1 MIVFNSKIKIFYS
14 TKFNDDK
21 FFAGFGTRDLGDGR
35 NLRNIFQFL
44 HQNTINYKKL
54 VVLEQIHSVNIEF
67 FDFDGDKNLEKIED
81 TDGVITNKKN
91 IVLSVRTADCLP
103 IIFVDK
109 SSGLIGIS
117 HQGWRGSFKKMA
129 IKMINQIIEK
139 GGKRENILVAIG
151 PGIGDCCYNIAED
164 RYYQFL
170 EEFNGY
176 SDKIFKV
183 RKGKRYLNLML
194 FNYLLLIDAGVRKE
208 NIDFFPF
215 CTCCDKK
222 RFFSFRRDRKK
233 DYGEMFS
240 FVGNLSRLQRF
251 A

>member
-1 MIVFNSKIKIFYS
+1 MIAYDSDLKIFYS
-14 TKFNDDK
+14 TLINDDK

-35 NLRNIFQFL
+35 NLRNIFEFL
-44 HQNTINYKKL
+44 HQNEINYKKL
-54 VVLEQIHSVNIEF
+54 VVLDQIHSINVEF
-67 FDFDGDKNLEKIED
+67 FDSFKNNRLEKIEE
-81 TDGVITNKKN
+81 TDGVITKKKSV
-91 IVLSVRTADCLP
+91 VLSVRTADCLP

-109 SSGLIGIS
+109 SCGLIGIS
-117 HQGWRGSFKKMA
+117 HQGWRGSLKKMVL
-129 IKMINQIIEK
+129 KMIDQIVEK

-151 PGIGDCCYNIAED
+151 PGIGGCCYNIGDD

-170 EEFNGY
+170 EEFDGY
-176 SDKIFKV
+176 SDKIFQV
-183 RKGKRYLNLML
+183 RKGIRYLNLML

-208 NIDFFPF
+208 NIDFSPF

-240 FVGNLSRLQRF
+240 FVLRR
-251 A
+251 